1 MGKYIYLFT
10 NIPVPQH
17 WELWFEFVLYAIDC
31 NLFCQI
37 LESVYVKYCIFV
49 FKGTMKEE
57 CVFLMAKLQY
67 AQGDYRG
74 ALDRLQPTQ
83 LEQITVDNS
92 SNRRLKIVSEAF
104 AIKGDVS
111 FNSHPLFIW
120 HSNLTQSICVTYL
133 TNRYILYPEPNT
145 ILLC

>member
-1 MGKYIYLFT
+1 MGKYIYPFT
-10 NIPVPQH
+10 NIPVLQH
-17 WELWFEFVLYAIDC
+17 RELWFEFFLYAIDC

-111 FNSHPLFIW
+111 FKLSHSCNSGSFIGFVEFLMKRTGITR
-120 HSNLTQSICVTYL
+120 NG
-133 TNRYILYPEPNT
+133 
-145 ILLC
+145 